1 MTTSAPSDD
10 WVDAAAVQRL
20 PDAPTRRWAKTDATQ
35 QRILDAATDVFAARG
50 FTAATM
56 ADIVE
61 GSGASIGS
69 IYHHFGG
76 KKELFLAIFER
87 LGADIDRCIDAATD
101 RSGDLD
107 RQHAF
112 EANARAYLY
121 AMWANRRAAMLL
133 VSGDTPA
140 GFDTVRRSRML
151 RGFRRWASVLELD
164 TSPRGQL
171 LTRTLTA
178 VMAEASTMVITC
190 TDAAEVGPI
199 TDATIECIERL
210 TR

>member
-1 MTTSAPSDD
+1 MTT
-10 WVDAAAVQRL
+10 AA
-20 PDAPTRRWAKTDATQ
+20 RRWAKTDATQ

-56 ADIVE
+56 ADIVDH
-61 GSGASIGS
+61 SGASIGS

-87 LGADIDRCIDAATD
+87 LGADIDRRIETAD
-101 RSGDLD
+101 RAGELD
-107 RQHAF
+107 RRREF

-121 AMWANRRAAMLL
+121 AMWAHRRAAMLL

-140 GFDTVRRSRML
+140 GFDAIRRSSML
-151 RGFRRWASVLELD
+151 RGFRRWTSVLELD
-164 TSPRGQL
+164 TSPRGAL

-178 VMAEASTMVITC
+178 VMAEASTMVIMC
-190 TDAAEVGPI
+190 EDEADIGPI
-199 TDATIECIERL
+199 TDATIEIIDRL
-210 TR
+210 TS

>member
-1 MTTSAPSDD
+1 MTTA
-10 WVDAAAVQRL
+10 
-20 PDAPTRRWAKTDATQ
+20 TRRWAKTDATQ

-56 ADIVE
+56 ADIVDH
-61 GSGASIGS
+61 SGASIGS

-87 LGADIDRCIDAATD
+87 LGADIDRHIAA
-101 RSGDLD
+101 GQGIAGD

-112 EANARAYLY
+112 EAKARAYLE
-121 AMWANRRAAMLL
+121 AMWAHRRAAMLL

-140 GFDTVRRSRML
+140 GFDAIQRSSML
-151 RGFRRWASVLELD
+151 KGFRRWASVLELD

-178 VMAEASTMVITC
+178 VMAEASTMVIMC
-190 TDAAEVGPI
+190 EDKAGVGPI
-199 TDATIECIERL
+199 TDATIEIIDRL
-210 TR
+210 TS